1 MLGKHFLRK
10 YIMWYL
16 YIALCKDD
24 TLYTGI
30 ATNLERRELE
40 HNTDNARGARSL
52 KGKRPI
58 KIVYSEAYRTQTEAR
73 KREVEIKGWKRK
85 YKLMLIEKT

>member
-1 MLGKHFLRK
+1 
-10 YIMWYL
+10 MWYL
-16 YIALCKDD
+16 YVALCNDG

-52 KGKRPI
+52 RGKRPI
-58 KIVYSEAYRTQTEAR
+58 KIVYSEAYQTQAEAR
-73 KREVEIKGWKRK
+73 KREAEIKGWKRK
-85 YKLMLIEKT
+85 YKLKLVGMI